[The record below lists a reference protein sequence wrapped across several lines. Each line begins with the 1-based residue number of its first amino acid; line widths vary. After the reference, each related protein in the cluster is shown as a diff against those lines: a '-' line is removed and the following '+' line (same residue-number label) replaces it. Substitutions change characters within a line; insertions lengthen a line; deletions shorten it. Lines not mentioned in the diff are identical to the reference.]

1 MIYFWI
7 PLLLLTG
14 CASQSDVE
22 YLEERINI
30 LSQGSDDYK
39 SEIAACEIDRE
50 ALDQR
55 MDDMANTVAWL
66 KRDVERLTKKKG
78 KKK

>member
-1 MIYFWI
+1 MIYWI

-14 CASQSDVE
+14 CASRGDVE

-39 SEIAACEIDRE
+39 SEIAACEIDRI
-50 ALDQR
+50 AVDQR
-55 MDDMANTVAWL
+55 MDDMANTIAWL